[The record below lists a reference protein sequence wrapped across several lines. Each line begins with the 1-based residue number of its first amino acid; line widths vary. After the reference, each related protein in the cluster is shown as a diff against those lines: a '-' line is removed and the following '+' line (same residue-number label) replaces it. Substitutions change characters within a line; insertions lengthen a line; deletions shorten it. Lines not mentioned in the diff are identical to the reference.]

1 MTNNE
6 IQAIVT
12 AITTALS
19 ASNNSNNSNTGSA
32 VSELKE
38 SIQIIKDLKDGTAAG
53 DRAVQ
58 KAKAE
63 YDEKVNNLVSA
74 GACQDEKAAKALL
87 TAIGVEAPTKEYLD
101 KIREDA
107 EADEVDKNVEAFQSG
122 LSMMSMINAAKDP
135 IGAINA
141 MGTLGT
147 LGNTFASQPTPPSTA
162 PSRTYYTAREQYEDH
177 RSITIRNRDNKRGA
191 SAAERL
197 DCNLNA
203 FSEHLEVFARKFKR

>member
-1 MTNNE
+1 MTNTE

-12 AITTALS
+12 AVTAALS
-19 ASNNSNNSNTGSA
+19 ATGNNNSNTGSA

-58 KAKAE
+58 KAKDE

-141 MGTLGT
+141 MGSLSNIS
-147 LGNTFASQPTPPSTA
+147 NTFATQQTPPSTA

-177 RSITIRNRDNKRGA
+177 RAITLANRDNKRGA

-203 FSEHLEVFARKFKR
+203 FSEHLEVFARKFRR

>member
-1 MTNNE
+1 MTNTE

-12 AITTALS
+12 AVTAALS
-19 ASNNSNNSNTGSA
+19 ATGNNNSNTGSA

-63 YDEKVNNLVSA
+63 YDEKVQNLVSA

-141 MGTLGT
+141 MGSLSNIS
-147 LGNTFASQPTPPSTA
+147 NTFATQQTPPSTA

-177 RSITIRNRDNKRGA
+177 RAITLANRDNKRGA

-203 FSEHLEVFARKFKR
+203 FSEHLEVFARKFRR

>member
-1 MTNNE
+1 MTNAE
-6 IQAIVT
+6 VQAIVT
-12 AITTALS
+12 AVTAALS
-19 ASNNSNNSNTGSA
+19 ATGNNNSNTGSA

-53 DRAVQ
+53 DKAVQ

-63 YDEKVNNLVSA
+63 YDEKVQNLVSA
-74 GACQDEKAAKALL
+74 GACTDAKAAKALL

-141 MGTLGT
+141 MGS
-147 LGNTFASQPTPPSTA
+147 LGNISSTFTTQQTPPSTA

-177 RSITIRNRDNKRGA
+177 RAITLANRDNKRGA

-203 FSEHLEVFARKFKR
+203 FSEHLEIFARKFKR

>member
-1 MTNNE
+1 MTNAE

-12 AITTALS
+12 AVTAALS
-19 ASNNSNNSNTGSA
+19 ASGNNNNSNTGSA

-58 KAKAE
+58 KAKDE
-63 YDEKVNNLVSA
+63 YDEKVNNLVSSN
-74 GACQDEKAAKALL
+74 ACPDAKAAKALL

-107 EADEVDKNVEAFQSG
+107 EAAEVDKNVEAFQSG

-141 MGTLGT
+141 MGTIGN
-147 LGNTFASQPTPPSTA
+147 LGNTFTSQQTPPSTA

-177 RSITIRNRDNKRGA
+177 RAITLANRDNKRGA

-203 FSEHLEVFARKFKR
+203 FSEHLEIFARKFKR